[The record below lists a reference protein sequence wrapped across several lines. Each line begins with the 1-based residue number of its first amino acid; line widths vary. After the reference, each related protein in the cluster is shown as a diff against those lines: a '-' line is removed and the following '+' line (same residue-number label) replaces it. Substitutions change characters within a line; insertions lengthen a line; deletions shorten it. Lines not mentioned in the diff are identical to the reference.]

1 MERIIPY
8 IMENKTCLKP
18 PTRQPLKKQA
28 PPGSTCRMEMQH
40 GKFISSK
47 FEKTI
52 AHAFGGS
59 SLIFHFQVDLEMEA
73 P

>member
-1 MERIIPY
+1 
-8 IMENKTCLKP
+8 
-18 PTRQPLKKQA
+18 
-28 PPGSTCRMEMQH
+28 MEMQH